1 VVRGWQPWD
10 EVMNLAAAWG
20 GVAVAP
26 GARCG
31 GRRRWGGRVGF
42 FFCVWV
48 AEGDREGDLDRVFV
62 ATPFFLGVIIYI
74 D

>member
-1 VVRGWQPWD
+1 VVWRSRPGRG
-10 EVMNLAAAWG
+10 AAADDDG
-20 GVAVAP
+20 E
-26 GARCG
+26 GASG
-31 GRRRWGGRVGF
+31 